1 MVQPLGQY
9 MHNGFPWA
17 LTDTAGSV
25 DRWFVGYLTLGT
37 RETIIGWTMFPSNA
51 LLQDLPLVYDFHL
64 ATMEKMKEK
73 Q

>member
-1 MVQPLGQY
+1 
-9 MHNGFPWA
+9 
-17 LTDTAGSV
+17 LTDTVGSV

-37 RETIIGWTMFPSNA
+37 GEAIIGWTMFPSNT

-64 ATMEKMKEK
+64 ATMEKMRFQKKKTLEKMKEE